1 MISRIDI
8 EIVLKMASNLL
19 LLRRTATKNVFID
32 ISNLIKSKVNRF
44 KISRSRTLLMN
55 KSTVY
60 SVGLST
66 LFGLYIY
73 NNQSH
78 CAANEDD
85 ASAKKSNDKEDEI
98 TQLIK
103 KASPLATKLGFG
115 GIMGFFAGAAVK
127 RFGEEVAVYIGVA
140 FLGVQTLQY
149 FGYINIGNSIFI
161 S

>member
-1 MISRIDI
+1 
-8 EIVLKMASNLL
+8 MASSLL
-19 LLRRTATKNVFID
+19 LLRRTAIKNVFSDMNI
-32 ISNLIKSKVNRF
+32 LIKNRVNRF
-44 KISRSRTLLMN
+44 KISRSSRTILMN
-55 KSTVY
+55 KSTAY

-73 NNQSH
+73 NNQSY

-85 ASAKKSNDKEDEI
+85 ASAKKPSDKEDEI

-103 KASPLATKLGFG
+103 KASPMISRLGFG

-140 FLGVQTLQY
+140 FLGLQTLQY

-161 S
+161 SW

>member
-1 MISRIDI
+1 
-8 EIVLKMASNLL
+8 MASNLL
-19 LLRRTATKNVFID
+19 ILRRTATKNVFVD

-55 KSTVY
+55 KSTAVY

-85 ASAKKSNDKEDEI
+85 ANAKKSNDKDDEI

-103 KASPLATKLGFG
+103 KVSPLATRLGFG

-140 FLGVQTLQY
+140 FLGLQTLQY
-149 FGYINIGNSIFI
+149 FGYINIGNSILI